1 MKMAWT
7 CEHISGYTFTRR
19 IQDAIL
25 CTRTQHED
33 SQRIIRKLALD
44 YVNFA
49 KECWIHTA
57 VRNF

>member
-7 CEHISGYTFTRR
+7 CEHISGYTFTQW
-19 IQDAIL
+19 IQDAVRY
-25 CTRTQHED
+25 TRTQHEN
-33 SQRIIRKLALD
+33 SHRIIRKLALD

-57 VRNF
+57 VRTF